1 MKIVCVIPARLG
13 SLRFPR
19 KVLCMLGNQP
29 LLQWV
34 WEAATRCPQFDE
46 VVFAIDDQETAAL
59 IDSFGG
65 KYLMSSPHCTCGT
78 ERLIELLESGY
89 IQGDVWVNWQG
100 DEPFI
105 CPQMIEEL
113 LETVHDP
120 LADIWT
126 LKKKI
131 KKEKEIANPHV
142 VKVVTNSLGSALYF
156 SRSPIPYRREPFIS
170 KTGFYYK
177 HIGLYAFRQSAL
189 KQIQKMPPS
198 SLEDQEGL
206 EQLRFLENGLRIQ
219 VHETTYETIGIDHP
233 YDLKTA
239 TAWIN
244 KKEAII
250 R

>member
-105 CPQMIEEL
+105 RSEGLASLIEIFKSDTKKDVDLASLMIPVSDEMN
-113 LETVHDP
+113 
-120 LADIWT
+120 
-126 LKKKI
+126 
-131 KKEKEIANPHV
+131 NPNV
-142 VKVVTNSLGSALYF
+142 VKVITDLCNRALYF
-156 SRSPIPYRREPFIS
+156 SRSAIPHQQS
-170 KTGFYYK
+170 KETRTTVYK
-177 HIGLYAFRQSAL
+177 HVGVYAFRKSAL
-189 KQIQKMPPS
+189 IDFYEHAPTPLELAEQI
-198 SLEDQEGL
+198 
-206 EQLRFLENGLRIQ
+206 
-219 VHETTYETIGIDHP
+219 
-233 YDLKTA
+233 
-239 TAWIN
+239 
-244 KKEAII
+244 EAIRYLEMGKTI
-250 R
+250 K